1 MLGFISYIIG
11 LMCFFVTIWRKKMQ
25 ENNAKLSKILKI
37 ILNSYTYVY
46 EIYYFRILFVKHR
59 TDSIF
64 INN

>member
-1 MLGFISYIIG
+1 
-11 LMCFFVTIWRKKMQ
+11 MQ